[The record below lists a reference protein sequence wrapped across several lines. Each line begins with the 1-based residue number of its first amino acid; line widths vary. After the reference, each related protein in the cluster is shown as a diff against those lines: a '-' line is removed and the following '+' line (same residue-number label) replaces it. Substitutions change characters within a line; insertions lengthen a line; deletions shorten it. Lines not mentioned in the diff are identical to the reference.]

1 MFDIRLSPEETEM
14 LRKILES
21 YLSDLRVEIGGTEV
35 KDLREELKK
44 EEGFIKELLHR
55 LQVEEVHAK

>member
-14 LRKILES
+14 LRRILET

-35 KDLREELKK
+35 KDLREALKQ
-44 EEGFIKELLHR
+44 EEGFIKELLRR
-55 LQVEEVHAK
+55 LQVEEARAE